1 MGRTAKP
8 AALKKIDGNP
18 GKRKINKK
26 EINFVSDNLVNIKP
40 PSDLTTNAKKMWNFI
55 INEMPEELFKT
66 VDLGELKT
74 YCIAFDLHAQAYAKI
89 KEQGLLVKSPVQ
101 GVLVQNAYLPI
112 LNKQAEMMI
121 KCASNLGLTPTARAK
136 LQLPEKK
143 EKNIFE
149 DL

>member
-1 MGRTAKP
+1 MGRHAKP
-8 AALKKIDGNP
+8 TALKIVDGNP
-18 GKRKINKK
+18 GKTHIKND
-26 EINFVSDNLVNIKP
+26 EIGFGSNLKSIKP